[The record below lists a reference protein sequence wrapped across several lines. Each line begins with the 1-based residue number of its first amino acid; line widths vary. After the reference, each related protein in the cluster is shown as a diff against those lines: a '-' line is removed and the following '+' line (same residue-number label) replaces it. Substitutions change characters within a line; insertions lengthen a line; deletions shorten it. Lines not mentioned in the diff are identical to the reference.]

1 MLHMYTK
8 VIDLHGMIR
17 VQGLTLT
24 LALTLT
30 LNGMTR
36 ASFFSQLTLRAA
48 SKHWLVEFYEAGGLT
63 ALVMNL
69 SDVEVI
75 EDKTDKD
82 VQVTS
87 KKSVAVDNTT
97 PDVLAGCSRRWS
109 GVSGSKSLA
118 PVNIFWGV
126 NVDAQATQEVTRQEL
141 L

>member
-1 MLHMYTK
+1 
-8 VIDLHGMIR
+8 MIR

-87 KKSVAVDNTT
+87 KKVWQCTIQHRTFWRV
-97 PDVLAGCSRRWS
+97 VLGG
-109 GVSGSKSLA
+109 GVVCLVQKSPA
-118 PVNIFWGV
+118 PVNIFLGV
-126 NVDAQATQEVTRQEL
+126 NVDAQATQEVTKQEL
-141 L
+141 LLWPLLFV